1 MDFLLPFDWEI
12 QKRICKTILVK
23 HGLLFAKYACA
34 CKTTVLKDSFSNPFS
49 DFPIEWW
56 KWKSKNRYLSVE
68 IRFRISNFAFDCKS
82 QIQILKSKS
91 RFPNQTNACTLVPT
105 VFQWHGKREFKCHFH
120 FSFSHDIE
128 KQIWILLFVFHFRPN
143 FEKRFCTSY
152 FVFRFRITLKNG
164 YQFQFSF
171 FVFAAR
177 SDKNVCKITTRENG
191 NVYHRVT
198 ALLIPRSG
206 RQRPGFLAYPPPS
219 GE

>member
-1 MDFLLPFDWEI
+1 MNFVFPFSFSHYFE
-12 QKRICKTILVK
+12 KRIWISFLVFLSLWK
-23 HGLLFAKYACA
+23 
-34 CKTTVLKDSFSNPFS
+34 TVLNFVCHFCTIIWSPGHPLGKC
-49 DFPIEWW
+49 
-56 KWKSKNRYLSVE
+56 LSC
-68 IRFRISNFAFDCKS
+68 RHFQDTTNYY
-82 QIQILKSKS
+82 
-91 RFPNQTNACTLVPT
+91 NACTLVPT
-105 VFQWHGKREFKCHFH
+105 VFRWHGKREFKCHFR

-128 KQIWILLFVFHFRPN
+128 KQIWVLLFVFHFRPN

-177 SDKNVCKITTRENG
+177 SDKNVCKITTRRENG
-191 NVYHRVT
+191 NAYHRVT

>member
-1 MDFLLPFDWEI
+1 MFNIGF
-12 QKRICKTILVK
+12 K
-23 HGLLFAKYACA
+23 
-34 CKTTVLKDSFSNPFS
+34 
-49 DFPIEWW
+49 
-56 KWKSKNRYLSVE
+56 
-68 IRFRISNFAFDCKS
+68 
-82 QIQILKSKS
+82 
-91 RFPNQTNACTLVPT
+91 NACTLVPT
-105 VFQWHGKREFKCHFH
+105 VFRWHGKREFKCHFH

-177 SDKNVCKITTRENG
+177 SDKNVCKITTRRENG

-206 RQRPGFLAYPPPS
+206 RQRPGFQMTGVLIHFS
-219 GE
+219 NSCENDKRNSNLFFNNK